1 MANNFSSTNARIAN
15 NSLTTVVSTTSNK
28 QIVIGC
34 LVANTGSTSILV
46 DVMINDGSNDRYLI
60 KEAPLTTGS
69 SLEVISGKVVIPSGG
84 SLKIKSDNASGN
96 VDAFV
101 SLLTDVA

>member
-1 MANNFSSTNARIAN
+1 M
-15 NSLTTVVSTTSNK
+15 
-28 QIVIGC
+28 
-34 LVANTGSTSILV
+34 ANTGGTAILV
-46 DVMINDGSNDRYLI
+46 DVIINDGSNDRYLI

-69 SLEVISGKVVIPSGG
+69 SIEIVNGKVVIPSGG
-84 SLKIKSDNASGN
+84 SLKIKSNNSSGN

>member
-34 LVANTGSTSILV
+34 LVANTGGTAILV
-46 DVMINDGSNDRYLI
+46 DVMINDGSNDRFLI
-60 KEAPLTTGS
+60 KEAPLSTGS

-84 SLKIKSDNASGN
+84 SLKIKSNNGSGN

>member
-34 LVANTGSTSILV
+34 LVANTGGTSILV
-46 DVMINDGSNDRYLI
+46 DVMINDGSNDRFLI
-60 KEAPLTTGS
+60 KEAPITTGS

-84 SLKIKSDNASGN
+84 SLKIKSDNSSGN